1 MKRTW
6 VIPVIIISV
15 GILVI
20 GIGYI
25 QDKMPMRMAQQ
36 PEGWVFTLPDG
47 DAQSGKATFMKMQC
61 TSCHKFDFAGEILMT
76 EMGDIGPHMT
86 LGYHNLSKEYLAE
99 SIIKA
104 HTVVATPTYEM
115 KEEQAGMGK
124 YNPYMTVNE
133 LTDLVAFLK
142 QPPVVSMK

>member
-6 VIPVIIISV
+6 VIPAIIISV

-25 QDKMPMRMAQQ
+25 QDKMSMRMAQQ

-61 TSCHKFDFAGEILMT
+61 TSCHKFDFAGEILTT
-76 EMGDIGPHMT
+76 EMADIG
-86 LGYHNLSKEYLAE
+86 
-99 SIIKA
+99 
-104 HTVVATPTYEM
+104 HTRKFGPF
-115 KEEQAGMGK
+115 
-124 YNPYMTVNE
+124 
-133 LTDLVAFLK
+133 DLLRHLLHDSWWRSGQV
-142 QPPVVSMK
+142 